1 MYFRVI
7 DNNETCFECNS
18 SLNAL
23 YLCICICR
31 CIWNYFQR
39 KCPYDNRT
47 LCIWL
52 HKGISSPKRIR
63 CKYIRRGAVQ
73 AHMHEIIWFR
83 EYKENM
89 YEWRIDCLYFMEDY
103 LYLVLHLDKLF
114 TAPLDMYFLS
124 HTSFFYLFE
133 IAF

>member
-52 HKGISSPKRIR
+52 HKGISSPKRIH
-63 CKYIRRGAVQ
+63 CKCLRRGAVQ
-73 AHMHEIIWFR
+73 AQMHAIIWFR
-83 EYKENM
+83 EYTENIN
-89 YEWRIDCLYFMEDY
+89 EWRIYCLFLFYERLFVFSLISRQIIQSSFGYVRFMSHE
-103 LYLVLHLDKLF
+103 LF
-114 TAPLDMYFLS
+114 
-124 HTSFFYLFE
+124 LF
-133 IAF
+133 I